1 MRMAPLHLKR
11 KFWWELMFLGVLVF
25 LLLGSRSQR
34 QREVALAGLPAP
46 IAMALAPPVVNF
58 VALVP
63 KVEIGSA
70 VIPLLPP
77 LALK

>member
-1 MRMAPLHLKR
+1 VRMAPLHLKR
-11 KFWWELMFLGVLVF
+11 KFWWELTFLGVLVF
-25 LLLGSRSQR
+25 LLLGSRAQR
-34 QREVALAGLPAP
+34 QREVALAAIPVP
-46 IAMALAPPVVNF
+46 IAIALAPPVVTL

>member
-11 KFWWELMFLGVLVF
+11 KFWWELMFIGVLVF
-25 LLLGSRSQR
+25 LLIGSTTQW
-34 QREVALAGLPAP
+34 QREVAFTASPAP
-46 IAMALAPPVVNF
+46 ITIALAPPVVAF
-58 VALVP
+58 VALMP